1 MKSSTLRMVCYGV
14 FSILLGV
21 CWEPLSA
28 QTETI
33 QTGPVTENRFPP
45 LQVPE
50 GFRSTLFACDPL
62 MEYPSTLARGPRL
75 GTVFVAQDYLTGLGI
90 EIVKRD
96 EIRFLEDQDG
106 DGYADRTTCYA
117 SEFNSIQGITYHDG
131 VVYVVHSPLLTALRD
146 TNGDGIADQR
156 QDLLN
161 GLGLAPEQNP
171 PRLHC
176 GNGIVMGHDN
186 WLYIALGDHGCR
198 VRRPEGDWLILEG
211 GGILR
216 CRADGRD
223 LHIFSRGL
231 RNIYDVVLDENINVF
246 VRDNENDGG
255 DYKIR
260 VYHSIFGSDHGY
272 PYDYLERPEVTM
284 QPLADLGLGSSAGGT
299 SYLETAF
306 PPDYQGNLFFC
317 EWGRSVVRYPRESKG
332 SGFQPM
338 QEFEF
343 AVASET
349 DPYGF
354 KPTDIVVDWDG
365 SLLISDWA
373 DGQRPRRGRGRIY
386 RIFHG
391 DTGSTAERTTDSL
404 SSLVSDLNEESY
416 LKRHHAQTRLQH
428 LGKSIS
434 TEALW
439 HSMLKEKLER
449 RAKSHVVWLLAERGD
464 PYSANI
470 LWEFAEKDQDPS
482 VQAQAVR
489 ALADWHDPVFVDDRL
504 DSKRCDERIAERIAR
519 IGVGA
524 DAVVILE
531 VVQAL
536 GRLHWPETVSW
547 LRSHLP
553 VTDRALDHATMQ
565 TMRRMDHWPS
575 VMTLLDQPT
584 SSGLRKLALRAVTD
598 QFLPKVVD
606 GTITR
611 LEKETSISRQQQYV
625 EVLSRV
631 YRKPGAWKYWGYR
644 PAPRSPGKVVWEG
657 TESIE
662 QVMDQML
669 RHASLEIR
677 HDTLIRMQRENIPA
691 HRETLYE
698 WLRDDHAER
707 RITGILEV
715 LRSRADQKDFPLLA
729 MITVEDRFATSN
741 RIDALGILRMAPLG
755 VTEAMLLELAGLIEE
770 PQVLTPL
777 LRLLGE
783 HDGQASRM
791 FLLDQLDHPVA
802 EIRLTAIDVL
812 AKRGVKESA
821 EQVHKMLSDAD
832 LRVRRA
838 AAAALGDLRVFT
850 ARDKLLAMLEESDLI
865 LRHHTLR
872 SLLILGD
879 NRAIPVAL
887 DGLRDRETRLV
898 SLAYLAEFGDLRYLQ
913 VVLERVGQDRSKET
927 LVAVTRALV
936 LWRESCIK
944 DGDWSSVRIVSRALS
959 SLQGESGTLLC
970 WATHE
975 ISEKKESLFR
985 IDRLF
990 RHDHKEVFVEPSDWK
1005 TVVADKQEVPPV
1017 FSGDR
1022 NVRKSS
1028 RRIWTTDVSI
1038 TKESIVEIMALI
1050 PSSTR
1055 VWVNKKQVHPGVSDR
1070 DDSLQS
1076 VRFFAYFSS
1085 GVNRLVLELPA
1096 QLDNQWHMAF
1106 RQLSPAVD
1114 RERLTQEALTGSGD
1128 VVRGRSL
1135 FSDTDKSLCIRCHR
1149 LSGKGGEIGPDLTG
1163 VGSRFS
1169 RIHLIESILN
1179 PSRTI
1184 APSYGSVLVTLSD
1197 GKVYVGVPVSETD
1210 SAISFGDQKGEIRVV
1225 QRSEIESIIPQSQS
1239 LMPEGM
1245 EKKWTDQEF
1254 VDLIAFLLSLKEN
1267 KDRNSETQK

>member
-1 MKSSTLRMVCYGV
+1 MKSSALRMIRYGV

-21 CWEPLSA
+21 CWGPLSA

-50 GFRSTLFACDPL
+50 GFRTTLFACDPL

-75 GTVFVAQDYLTGLGI
+75 GTVFVAQDYLTGLGT

-96 EIRFLEDQDG
+96 EIRFLEDLNG

-117 SEFNSIQGITYHDG
+117 SEFNSVQGITYHDG

-146 TNGDGIADQR
+146 TDGDGIADQR
-156 QDLLN
+156 HDLLN

-198 VRRPEGDWLILEG
+198 VHRPEGDWLILEG

-306 PPDYQGNLFFC
+306 PPDYQGNLYFC
-317 EWGRSVVRYPRESKG
+317 EWGRSVVRYPRELQG
-332 SGFQPM
+332 SGFQSM

-391 DTGSTAERTTDSL
+391 DTSSTVETVSDSL
-404 SSLVSDLNEESY
+404 PSLVSDLNAESY
-416 LKRHHAQTRLQH
+416 LKRHQVQTRLQH
-428 LGKSIS
+428 LDKSIS
-434 TEALW
+434 TAALW
-439 HSMLKEKLER
+439 HCMLKEQLER
-449 RAKSHVVWLLAERGD
+449 RGKSHAVWLLAARGD
-464 PYSANI
+464 PYSEKI
-470 LWEFAEKDQDPS
+470 LWELAEKDQDPS

-504 DSKRCDERIAERIAR
+504 DSKRCDERVADRIAK
-519 IGVGA
+519 IGIGA

-536 GRLHWPETVSW
+536 GRLHWPGTVAW
-547 LRSHLP
+547 LRSHLVVP
-553 VTDRALDHATMQ
+553 DRTLDHATMQ
-565 TMRRMDHWPS
+565 TMRRVDHWPS
-575 VMTLLDQPT
+575 VMALLDQPT
-584 SSGLRKLALRAVTD
+584 SSALRKLALRAVTD
-598 QFLPKVVD
+598 QFQPKVVD
-606 GTITR
+606 GTIAR
-611 LEKETSISRQQQYV
+611 LEKETGISRQQQYV

-644 PAPRSPGKVVWEG
+644 PAPRSPGKVVWER
-657 TESIE
+657 TETIE

-677 HDTLIRMQRENIPA
+677 HDTLTRMQRENIPA
-691 HRETLYE
+691 RRETLYE

-707 RITGILEV
+707 RIAGILEV
-715 LRSRADQKDFPLLA
+715 LRLRADQKDFPLLA

-741 RIDALGILRMAPLG
+741 RIDALDILSMPPLG

-777 LRLLGE
+777 LHLLGE
-783 HDGQASRM
+783 HDGQASRV
-791 FLLDQLDHPVA
+791 FLLDQLHNPVA
-802 EIRLTAIDVL
+802 EIRLTAINVL
-812 AKRGVKESA
+812 ARRGVKESA
-821 EQVHKMLSDAD
+821 DQVHKMLSDAD
-832 LRVRRA
+832 LKVRRA

-850 ARDKLLAMLEESDLI
+850 ARDKLLVLLKESDLI

-887 DGLRDRETRLV
+887 DGLRHRETRLV

-913 VVLERVGQDRSKET
+913 GVMERVGQDRSKET
-927 LVAVTRALV
+927 LIAVTRALV
-936 LWRESCIK
+936 LWRESSVE
-944 DGDWSSVRIVSRALS
+944 DGDWSSAKILSRALA

-970 WATHE
+970 WTTHD
-975 ISEKKESLFR
+975 ISVKNESLFR
-985 IDRLF
+985 RDRLF
-990 RHDHKEVFVEPSDWK
+990 SHERKEVFVESSAWK
-1005 TVVADKQEVPPV
+1005 TVVTDNQEAPPA
-1017 FSGDR
+1017 FSDDR
-1022 NVRKSS
+1022 NGRKSR

-1055 VWVNKKQVHPGVSDR
+1055 IWVNRKQVHSGVSDR

-1076 VRFFAYFSS
+1076 IRFFTYFSS

-1106 RQLSPAVD
+1106 RELSPAVD
-1114 RERLTQEALTGSGD
+1114 RERLTQAALTGSGD
-1128 VVRGRSL
+1128 VSRGRSL
-1135 FSDTDKSLCIRCHR
+1135 FSDADKSLCIRCHR
-1149 LSGKGGEIGPDLTG
+1149 LSGKGGEIGPALTG

-1184 APSYGSVLVTLSD
+1184 APSYGSILVTLSD
-1197 GKVYVGVPVSETD
+1197 GKVYVGVPISETE
-1210 SAISFGDQKGEIRVV
+1210 STVSFGDQQGEVRVV

-1245 EKKWTDQEF
+1245 EKKWTDEEF

-1267 KDRNSETQK
+1267 KNKNSETKK